1 MERLLV
7 LIYDIALIS
16 FLVMFITMLIALE
29 KEKVVLFKRCIMIM
43 LLIMLLIIT
52 LAPMAGGLTLEES
65 YKIIINK

>member
-1 MERLLV
+1 
-7 LIYDIALIS
+7 
-16 FLVMFITMLIALE
+16 MFITMLIALE